1 MGNLLM
7 ELLYRAFIYAKKYR
21 MEIIGLFFAVSFFM
35 GVIIYSVVYGL
46 TFWDTLSYSLG
57 LFAMDVKTPSEITD
71 LAIPID
77 KINPY
82 WHSIFIASTLAKF
95 TVGLGVFL
103 LFFRSVLSHWYASRV
118 IINGDHNIVVGLGR
132 NSRFFINSMSEKR
145 EHRHKI
151 IVFETDKEHEY
162 LDKYKNKRV
171 SIVLEDVEMKLDDLN
186 LEACKNVF
194 ISTGSDEKNIYYA
207 LKFLERFKGTDSTT
221 KLVVHIEDRTLR
233 NFYSDTGVFHDS
245 NVELKVFSF
254 NKESARILFQKH
266 AIDEKSSDEK
276 SKEIKIHVIGEDDLS
291 ISVIVE
297 ACKVAHFS
305 DEKRL
310 TINCIGRDTTAIK
323 EKIDYAFPE
332 IDKIKNIDIV
342 YLNIDPDKKE
352 FYDGENELWREID
365 NLKHLFYC
373 YDDILKNIKIATK
386 VKDVTFL
393 RRAEEGRKIN
403 FHIATMN
410 HQKIA
415 KEIEATSKENVFV
428 FAQAEE
434 VCSYDNLINNE
445 IDELAKL
452 INYDYFKA
460 SDGDG
465 YTKEQIAK
473 IKNADD
479 LWSNTLINDK
489 KSSMGQAIHIKTKLN
504 YLGLKVTKNR
514 TLNREKLL
522 SENRKK
528 IYKAL
533 EIKDVSNFEL
543 SDKMRKK
550 LDKLAVSEHN
560 RWIALLQ
567 MMDYQLS
574 KDGTKDKMQKYHPLI
589 KPLSEFSKEEMEK
602 YAPYD
607 VNAVLKIAEYEAH
620 VGNEIK
626 HIN

>member
-7 ELLYRAFIYAKKYR
+7 EAFFRAYIFLDKRKTMIIFVGFVSTGAFATYLYMSSYGLNLNQAVSHTLSIFTTEVEIPNGTSLKEVESKLYTTSIVAKVVVLLTIALLYIREILSWLYR
-21 MEIIGLFFAVSFFM
+21 WFV
-35 GVIIYSVVYGL
+35 
-46 TFWDTLSYSLG
+46 TF
-57 LFAMDVKTPSEITD
+57 
-71 LAIPID
+71 
-77 KINPY
+77 
-82 WHSIFIASTLAKF
+82 
-95 TVGLGVFL
+95 
-103 LFFRSVLSHWYASRV
+103 R
-118 IINGDHNIVVGLGR
+118 GDHTIVVGLGR
-132 NSRFFINSMSEKR
+132 NSRFFINSMLEKR
-145 EHRHKI
+145 EHQHKI
-151 IVFETDKEHEY
+151 MVFETDKEHEY
-162 LDKYKNKRV
+162 LEKYKNKRV
-171 SIVLEDVEMKLDDLN
+171 SIVLKDVEMKLDDLN